1 MFSNAPDSNVP
12 KMTSNLPKHWSNKEK
27 RSWEATATNPSLW
40 RGVGSEQVAPE
51 AGGARRAGQEDEERL
66 HGALQRRHPSYPR
79 RPPSHLTR
87 PPPNRRG

>member
-51 AGGARRAGQEDEERL
+51 AGGARRAGHRKMESGSMAPCSAAIPAIL
-66 HGALQRRHPSYPR
+66 AVVLLS
-79 RPPSHLTR
+79 
-87 PPPNRRG
+87 